1 MNKTLLTLAL
11 LTPVYAMADEMPT
24 KQEDAQK
31 PAPSAQVARSD
42 AGETTGAKETVC
54 KQDTRVRKVTLS
66 QGDDGLACKVSY
78 LKESQ
83 AAGEEKVLWSAK
95 QKTDYCQEQATAF
108 VEKLKSWGWSCQ

>member
-1 MNKTLLTLAL
+1 MKKTLLTLAL
-11 LTPVYAMADEMPT
+11 FVPAYAMAEDSPKAEPQKEAQANSEMPRT
-24 KQEDAQK
+24 DT
-31 PAPSAQVARSD
+31 
-42 AGETTGAKETVC
+42 GETTGARETIC
-54 KQDTRVRKVTLS
+54 KQDTRIRKVTLS

-95 QKTDYCQEQATAF
+95 QKSDYCQQQATAF